1 MHAGQAERIASN
13 VARLRQRIESAAL
26 AHGRAGSDITLVAVT
41 KYVDVAIAR
50 TLVQAG
56 CRDLGESR
64 PQELWEK
71 AGELADLEIRWHLI
85 GHLQRNKVAR
95 TLPVASMIHSVD
107 SVRLA
112 ATISRLA
119 VESDQVQDVLLEV
132 NISGESAKQGFAP
145 ADLPGQMDALCEL
158 SGIRLCGFMGM
169 AAQGTE
175 TEVRPQFS
183 SLRNTAEPLRSAFSQ
198 HTDRHPLDQLSMG
211 MSADFEWAIAEG
223 ATIVR
228 VGSVLYEG
236 V

>member
-1 MHAGQAERIASN
+1 MDAGQAERIASN
-13 VARLRQRIESAAL
+13 VARLRQRIELAAL
-26 AHGRAGSDITLVAVT
+26 AHGRTGSDIILVAVT
-41 KYVDVAIAR
+41 KYVDAAIAR
-50 TLVQAG
+50 MLVQAG

-71 AGELADLEIRWHLI
+71 AGELADLVFRWHLI

-95 TLPVASMIHSVD
+95 TLPVASLIHSVD

-119 VESDQVQDVLLEV
+119 VESGQVQEVLLEV

-158 SGIRLCGFMGM
+158 PGIRLCGLMGM
-169 AAQGTE
+169 AVQGTE
-175 TEVRPQFS
+175 AEVRPQFS
-183 SLRNTAEPLRSAFSQ
+183 LLRKMAEQLQTACS
-198 HTDRHPLDQLSMG
+198 TDRHPLDQLSMG

-236 V
+236 I